1 MQDELLM
8 TGLSLAVLEEKAA
21 KLEEENKALLE
32 RWMAKIKAEA
42 ETMNDAN
49 EFLER
54 IREMRMSSPV
64 GGVEDTSSGGKQR
77 SLQEQL

>member
-1 MQDELLM
+1 M
-8 TGLSLAVLEEKAA
+8 GISLTVLEERAA

-32 RWMAKIKAEA
+32 RWLAKIKAEA

-54 IREMRMSSPV
+54 IRGMRMASPV
-64 GGVEDTSSGGKQR
+64 GGGEETSVGEKQ
-77 SLQEQL
+77 SPSQE